1 MAAAKAAT
9 AGRIRAA
16 LSAPSDGAALWKVE
30 AVLMETEEPEVAD
43 LAELA
48 EVTELADLA
57 ELAEVAEVSTVL
69 MLELG
74 AALVGGVGFEAV
86 ELELVELLPEAAVVT
101 EQGAVTVMVVP
112 AETVV

>member
-30 AVLMETEEPEVAD
+30 AVLMDTEEPEVAD

-57 ELAEVAEVSTVL
+57 ELAEVSTVL